1 MRYCRKRISLY
12 NILRKGG
19 MKMDTIRKKQRGQ
32 DRKLKRMFHDID
44 KFQPDW
50 IDNERY
56 EHFHVPSDPF
66 IESEKTTNQNKKA
79 FYEKWLATVER
90 LMKEKPQDIAFCKIV
105 GMISVPDLWCSEI
118 IIFYDRKYYSSFFK
132 RDSSY
137 QTWIKIKND
146 SFLERKQIQTPL
158 KEIGY
163 QQIIRDEDIYQNE
176 LWFYGDVK

>member
-1 MRYCRKRISLY
+1 
-12 NILRKGG
+12 
-19 MKMDTIRKKQRGQ
+19 MDTTRKKQRGQ
-32 DRKLKRMFHDID
+32 NRKLRRMFVHID
-44 KFQPDW
+44 KFQPVW
-50 IDNERY
+50 NNNERY

-90 LMKEKPQDIAFCKIV
+90 LIKEKSQDIAFCKVV
-105 GMISVPDLWCSEI
+105 GMISVPDIWCSQI
-118 IIFYDRKYYSSFFK
+118 IIFYDQEYYSSFFK

-146 SFLERKQIQTPL
+146 SFLKCKQIQTTL

-163 QQIIRDEDIYQNE
+163 QQIIQDEDIYQNE
-176 LWFYGDVK
+176 LWFYGDINEIEGKE